1 MQPGDEEQHAEQA
14 VHDGGDAGE
23 RFGVHRAALLDDVH
37 RLALVP
43 CLAQVRDEVV
53 VVGMPDERG
62 EHPAAE
68 ALVGVLAQE
77 ILREFPNGAEEH
89 R

>member
-1 MQPGDEEQHAEQA
+1 MRLTHPGQLRALADLHGIAPEGFEILAEN
-14 VHDGGDAGE
+14 AGE

-37 RLALVP
+37 CLALVP

-62 EHPAAE
+62 
-68 ALVGVLAQE
+68 
-77 ILREFPNGAEEH
+77 
-89 R
+89 